1 MVHLLGKRFRHCGFY
16 RAKCIR
22 EEIVDPSYD
31 EFSILKSK
39 FDLVVPKEEN
49 VVFENYVNLDQH
61 LSTNTTLI
69 EISDTNTIN
78 TDDINIDESNSNDV
92 DDDCC
97 DLTVKITL
105 SQINSYVHQI
115 KIYSLQRENK
125 EYCNKLLKLVTEM
138 ENLLFS
144 EPKVYQQ
151 TCLDYYFN

>member
-1 MVHLLGKRFRHCGFY
+1 M
-16 RAKCIR
+16 
-22 EEIVDPSYD
+22 
-31 EFSILKSK
+31 
-39 FDLVVPKEEN
+39 
-49 VVFENYVNLDQH
+49 
-61 LSTNTTLI
+61 I